1 MLLWLKKKITN
12 RGKMKKKCLQQW
24 KRKHIDFM
32 FLRKQGCHFASLWGK
47 RKYHVT
53 NFENF
58 FVIWSVAFYL
68 NFWWPL
74 FTFIRVQQ
82 YNMKVCYCSRYNPTL
97 GVVLLIF
104 KSTASKREGA
114 VSSYWWHCY
123 PKLSTMTPRR
133 ASCDSCWHHVQGS
146 ERFVGGCC
154 DP

>member
-1 MLLWLKKKITN
+1 MIKKKN
-12 RGKMKKKCLQQW
+12 YKQRKNEKKNVSPAVKKKAHWLYVFEKTRVSFCILVRKTKVSCYKFW
-24 KRKHIDFM
+24 KLF
-32 FLRKQGCHFASLWGK
+32 C
-47 RKYHVT
+47 
-53 NFENF
+53 
-58 FVIWSVAFYL
+58 IWSVAFYL